1 MSGFLYFIP
10 KLQSASKEDISK
22 AGLYPTFGSS
32 SFGFRSTSLGPNK
45 QSGAIIVIKSSN
57 PEAKTP
63 QVGYFPEKQDWQ
75 ENIPLSPPSKGE
87 LKGDVKFWIG
97 KEKENP
103 PKPVDLQR
111 KELVD
116 GHLTKLEDGND
127 WLIPAARI
135 FPQGTTLPQS
145 LILGPNGEL
154 VQEILP
160 KFAQLGK
167 KAEELW
173 LEFQRENGMLSKEN
187 TSEPIGLKARW
198 DIAISALAVNYKI
211 GQDEVSFLR
220 LLTTENLTRILAA
233 IIDIPVLISVMKA
246 SKEAFKKKAQSDTKD
261 TKIIKDGN
269 KA

>member
-10 KLQSASKEDISK
+10 TLQSASKEDISK
-22 AGLYPTFGSS
+22 AGLNPVFGSS
-32 SFGFRSTSLGPNK
+32 SFDFRSTSLGPTK
-45 QSGAIIVIKSSN
+45 KSGAIIVIKSSN

-75 ENIPLSPPSKGE
+75 ESMSK
-87 LKGDVKFWIG
+87 KFWIG

-103 PKPVDLQR
+103 PKPIDLQR
-111 KELVD
+111 KELID
-116 GHLTKLEDGND
+116 GHLTRLEDGNEC
-127 WLIPAARI
+127 LVPAARI

-167 KAEELW
+167 KADELW
-173 LEFQRENGMLSKEN
+173 IEFQREQGMLPKEN
-187 TSEPIGLKARW
+187 AAEPIGLKARW
-198 DIAISALAVNYKI
+198 DIAIAALAVNYKI

-220 LLTTENLTRILAA
+220 ILTTENLSRILAA
-233 IIDIPVLISVMKA
+233 IIDIPVLISVVKA
-246 SKEAFKKKAQSDTKD
+246 SKEAFKKKAQSKTQDG
-261 TKIIKDGN
+261 KIIKDGN

>member
-32 SFGFRSTSLGPNK
+32 SFDFRSTSLGPNK

-75 ENIPLSPPSKGE
+75 ENISK
-87 LKGDVKFWIG
+87 KFWLG

-154 VQEILP
+154 VKEILP
-160 KFAQLGK
+160 RFAQLGK
-167 KAEELW
+167 KAERVWSEAKRQLGW
-173 LEFQRENGMLSKEN
+173 LKDGE
-187 TSEPIGLKARW
+187 TSEPINEKEEW
-198 DIAISALAVNYKI
+198 NIAIEALSINYRL
-211 GQDEVSFLR
+211 GQDECSFLR
-220 LLTTENLTRILAA
+220 FLTTANITSILHAL
-233 IIDIPVLISVMKA
+233 IDFPTIMAVIKSQQ
-246 SKEAFKKKAQSDTKD
+246 EAFKKKAQSDTKD
-261 TKIIKDGN
+261 IKITKDGN
-269 KA
+269 KE